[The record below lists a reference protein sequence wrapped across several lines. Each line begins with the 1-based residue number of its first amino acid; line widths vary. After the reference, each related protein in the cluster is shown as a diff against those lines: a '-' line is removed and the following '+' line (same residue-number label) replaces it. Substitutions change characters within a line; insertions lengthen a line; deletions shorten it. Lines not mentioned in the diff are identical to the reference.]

1 MFPPTLKELEYLMS
15 VKPEVVT
22 AENSLMLRRDGKK
35 YLRKHLEDYELFH
48 YYKATGKPIDVD
60 KQEELYNILD
70 KVAENNK
77 ELVEKGHLQT
87 LMGLSKQAAGTYPA
101 RRIADYWKKKFE
113 ERKNAGSGI

>member
-1 MFPPTLKELEYLMS
+1 MDGVKEL
-15 VKPEVVT
+15 
-22 AENSLMLRRDGKK
+22 N
-35 YLRKHLEDYELFH
+35 
-48 YYKATGKPIDVD
+48 
-60 KQEELYNILD
+60 NILD

-77 ELVEKGHLQT
+77 ELVEKEHLQT

>member
-1 MFPPTLKELEYLMS
+1 MHGLS
-15 VKPEVVT
+15 Q
-22 AENSLMLRRDGKK
+22 N
-35 YLRKHLEDYELFH
+35 LEDYDLFH
-48 YYKATGKPIDVD
+48 YFKATAKPVVGDR
-60 KQEELYNILD
+60 QEDLHNILD

-101 RRIADYWKKKFE
+101 RRIADYWKKKFA